1 MLNPIEMR
9 ISRYTVSF
17 IFIVMLIILTRYRL
31 FGRHIHDR
39 QAAHFQMLQ
48 HRWLD
53 HTALLSKILGDTW
66 IRTGRCCSPHI
77 ISTMIHFRR
86 IRERPRYG
94 RDYVRSV
101 YLPQSW
107 LSHQYQVTRGQTTEG
122 SCPTL
127 RRNTTQIFWRIW
139 ATPVSWSSTTPLE
152 LWCRLARNVSTRQL
166 LLFTI
171 IRYYTI
177 VPSYCDI
184 VHWAPS

>member
-1 MLNPIEMR
+1 MLNLIEMR
-9 ISRYTVSF
+9 ISWYTVSF
-17 IFIVMLIILTRYRL
+17 IFIVMLIILTRYRP

-39 QAAHFQMLQ
+39 QATRFQMLQ
-48 HRWLD
+48 YGWLD
-53 HTALLSKILGDTW
+53 HTALLSKILGGTW
-66 IRTGRCCSPHI
+66 IRAGRCCSPHI
-77 ISTMIHFRR
+77 ISTLIHFRR

-94 RDYVRSV
+94 RDCVRSV

-107 LSHQYQVTRGQTTEG
+107 LSRRYQVTRGQTTEG

-139 ATPVSWSSTTPLE
+139 ATPLE

-166 LLFTI
+166 LLFTT

-177 VPSYCDI
+177 VPSYCDR
-184 VHWAPS
+184 APS

>member
-1 MLNPIEMR
+1 MIYSWFYIYCYANNFNKVL
-9 ISRYTVSF
+9 SF
-17 IFIVMLIILTRYRL
+17 RT
-31 FGRHIHDR
+31 
-39 QAAHFQMLQ
+39 AHSWLPSGSFPNG
-48 HRWLD
+48 WLD
-53 HTALLSKILGDTW
+53 HTALLSKILGGAW
-66 IRTGRCCSPHI
+66 IRTGRCYSPHT
-77 ISTMIHFRR
+77 ISTLIHFRR

-107 LSHQYQVTRGQTTEG
+107 LSRRYQVTRGQTTEG

-184 VHWAPS
+184 VHRAPS